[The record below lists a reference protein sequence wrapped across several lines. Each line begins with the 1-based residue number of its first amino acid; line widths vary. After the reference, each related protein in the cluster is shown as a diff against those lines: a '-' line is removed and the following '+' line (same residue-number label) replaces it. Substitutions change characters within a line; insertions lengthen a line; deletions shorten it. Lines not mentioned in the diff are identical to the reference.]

1 VIFRCSL
8 CLLKID
14 SLWRYKLKVL
24 TLLAVS
30 ISFWLVG
37 CSQPSEDMSK
47 EEVTYNDYSASE
59 IIVLKPRE
67 NKNHLSQAQ
76 AVYRSSRVSGVS
88 YKLNFILTGKDKFS
102 NTTKISFDLSDASQP
117 LTLDLDKAEIESL
130 MVNGVE
136 SDIDYNQW
144 FITLAAASLNKGQ
157 NNIVVK
163 FSRLHSS
170 NGEGLHRFVDPVDN
184 KVYLYSHFEPAAAH
198 QMFALFDQPDLKA
211 TYQLTVSAPNDW
223 SVISAT
229 KESKIIKNETSKNGI
244 KSNTWHFPVTK
255 KLSPYNFSMHAGPYK
270 VWSDD
275 TGKYPMR
282 LFARQSIAEKIN
294 PEDWFKYTALG
305 LQFFDNYFGIDY
317 PFEKYDQ
324 VIVPDFIY
332 GAMENAAAI
341 TFAERAF
348 VSSAEMTQAQ
358 KQRLAGVIMHE
369 MAHQWFGDLVTMKWW
384 NGLWL
389 NESFASF
396 MGTLATAEA
405 TEFDYA
411 WRSFYAGNKQGA
423 YIQDQRVTTHPI
435 EVPVSTTLN
444 AFDNIDAITYS
455 KGASTLMQL
464 RHLLGADTFQKGVH
478 NYLKKYSYKN
488 AELDDFIGSLAET
501 AGRSL
506 DDWKQQWLYQAG
518 VNTINVNYQ
527 CDAHNKVTELVLL
540 QTADKNYPVLREQK
554 IQIGLFSLHDGQ
566 LKLNQAIPVIYSG
579 DSTMVKQAIGSV
591 CPDLVYPNYQ
601 DWGFAKVNLDQRS
614 FLTAKNHLS
623 SVSDPLLRSMLW
635 QSLWDSVRDGEL
647 PLNDYLDVALANI
660 SMETDYTILGQS
672 LGGIRQAMNYVKLL
686 GDKTSSYQKK
696 VQPKIEVIY
705 WQNAINNQLDANFQ
719 KRWFSSYIS
728 TAETMSALAKLKQIL
743 DDEIS
748 IEGIILNQDYRW
760 NIIYQ
765 LNRYDFENS
774 LSLIEKELLKDTGD
788 SGQKQSLAAKAVRP
802 DGNAKAKWLEQ
813 IHRSKPELPFPKL
826 RRVIGN
832 LYTSEQ
838 NELVEQTADKI
849 LTKLPVL
856 DAEQGPIFMRSY
868 TRSLIPATCN
878 DASVERLNKAIKD
891 NPNLSN
897 ISTRALLIA
906 HQEDERCV
914 LIGSKFLSK

>member
-1 VIFRCSL
+1 
-8 CLLKID
+8 LKIQA
-14 SLWRYKLKVL
+14 
-24 TLLAVS
+24 LLILSV
-30 ISFWLVG
+30 SFWLFG
-37 CSQPSEDMSK
+37 CSEQSTDDNQQAKTKINQTEQAAKTDPKFKQRD
-47 EEVTYNDYSASE
+47 
-59 IIVLKPRE
+59 
-67 NKNHLSQAQ
+67 NKAYLSQEQ
-76 AVYRSSRVSGVS
+76 AEYRSSRVSNVS
-88 YKLNFILTGKDKFS
+88 YKLDFVLTGEEKFS
-102 NTTKISFDLSDASQP
+102 NTTNISFDLSDASQP
-117 LTLDLDKAEIESL
+117 LTLDLNEAEIAQII
-130 MVNGVE
+130 VNGVKSE
-136 SDIDYNQW
+136 VNYNRW
-144 FITLAAASLNKGQ
+144 FITLAAESLKKGKNDVEVQ
-157 NNIVVK
+157 
-163 FSRLHSS
+163 FSRLHST
-170 NGEGLHRFVDPVDN
+170 NGEGLHRFVDSVDN

-211 TYQLTVSAPNDW
+211 TYQLTVTAPQDW

-229 KESKIIKNETSKNGI
+229 KENKIIKNESVKNDRT
-244 KSNTWHFPVTK
+244 NTWHFPVTK

-270 VWSDD
+270 VWSDNS
-275 TGKYPMR
+275 GKYPMR
-282 LFARQSIAEKIN
+282 LFARQSIAEKIK
-294 PEDWFKYTALG
+294 PQDWFKYTASG
-305 LQFFDNYFGIDY
+305 LKFFDNYFGIDY

-348 VSSAEMTQAQ
+348 VSSAEMTEAQ

-411 WRSFYAGNKQGA
+411 WRSFYARNKQGA

-435 EVPVSTTLN
+435 EVPVPTTIN

-464 RHLLGADTFQKGVH
+464 RHLLGADTFQKGVQ
-478 NYLKKYSYKN
+478 NYLKKYSYQN
-488 AELDDFIGSLAET
+488 AELDDFIGSLADT

-506 DDWKQQWLYQAG
+506 GEWKQQWLYQPG
-518 VNTINVNYQ
+518 VNTISAQYS
-527 CDAHNKVTELVLL
+527 CDEHNKIIDLSLM
-540 QTADKNYPVLREQK
+540 QTADKDYPILREQK
-554 IQIGLFSLHDGQ
+554 VQIGLFSLHDGQ
-566 LKLNQAIPVIYSG
+566 LKLNKAIPVIYSG
-579 DSTMVKQAIGSV
+579 KTTQVKDAVGSI

-614 FLTAKNHLS
+614 FITAKDHLS
-623 SVSDPLLRSMLW
+623 KVSDPLLRSMLW

-647 PLNDYLDVALANI
+647 ALNDYLDVALANV
-660 SMETDYTILGQS
+660 SSETDYTILGQS
-672 LGGIRQAMNYVKLL
+672 LTGIANANRYTKQI
-686 GDKTSSYQKK
+686 GDKASSYRQKT
-696 VQPKIEVIY
+696 QPKLESLY
-705 WQNAINNQLDANFQ
+705 WQNAINSELDPKFQ
-719 KRWFSSYIS
+719 KRWFSSFIS
-728 TAETMSALAKLKQIL
+728 SAESKPELSKLKQIL
-743 DDEIS
+743 DGEIT
-748 IEGIILNQDYRW
+748 IEGITLNQDHRW

-774 LSLIEKELLKDTGD
+774 LSMIEKELLKDTGD

-802 DGNAKAKWLEQ
+802 DVKSKAVWLEQ
-813 IHRSKPELPFPKL
+813 IHSAKPELPFPKL

-838 NELVEQTADKI
+838 SDLIEQTAEEI

-856 DAEQGPIFMRSY
+856 DAQQGPIFMRSY
-868 TRSLIPATCN
+868 SGSLLPATCN
-878 DASVERLNKAIKD
+878 EASVKRLSKTIKD

-897 ISTRALLIA
+897 ISMRALLVT
-906 HQEDERCV
+906 HQEDERCL
-914 LIGSKFLSK
+914 LIGNKFLSENIDG